1 MARITDRRPSESKSK
16 QKPWLAF
23 VAGAVAVVGIG
34 YFALRGGDTPSEA
47 PGGKDPVATPK
58 PMSPSDFGKVDI
70 CRIYIENSGS
80 MDGYMSPVNSQLK
93 SDLNALIS
101 SISLVQEPTSKES
114 LVDSIS
120 LNYIN
125 SEVIPIQ
132 QDISTFVSRL
142 SAKSFAEGGG
152 QRGTTSLQALIDTM
166 QQTTGKGEVSV
177 LVSDMI
183 LALGNGQSPEF
194 VSSTIETSLRKK
206 LKEMPEW
213 SVVVWRMLSDFSGKY
228 YQTDG
233 AGTVKIEAK
242 RPYYIIFLGE
252 RAALRSLL
260 AEGQIPS
267 NQPLYRNRTHT
278 MTLEP
283 SYPGVEYKLARE
295 AILGEITIDRE
306 DKAVRTIREAEIG
319 TTRDGKRG
327 FAFEI
332 NLDYPKTLLDKS
344 AWLMKSSY
352 VCSDGAYRLESVKEV
367 DGRVRLR
374 VGADAVK
381 RGQLQIAYE
390 QALPQW
396 IYAVHSE
403 QNRDIYAESAMESTY
418 GIKYILEGMQRP
430 YQTTAKKLAELTIQI
445 N

>member
-1 MARITDRRPSESKSK
+1 MAGV
-16 QKPWLAF
+16 L
-23 VAGAVAVVGIG
+23 AVVGVG
-34 YFALRGGDTPSEA
+34 YFALRGG
-47 PGGKDPVATPK
+47 GKGPVNPPK
-58 PMSPSDFGKVDI
+58 PPITQDFEKVDI
-70 CRIYIENSGS
+70 CRVYIENSGS
-80 MDGYMSPVNSQLK
+80 MDGYMAPVNSQLK

-101 SISLVQEPTSKES
+101 SISLVQEPMTKKP

-152 QRGTTSLQALIDTM
+152 QRTTTSLQALLDTV
-166 QQTTGKGEVSV
+166 QLNTGKGEVSV

-183 LALGNGQSPEF
+183 LALGNGQNPEF

-228 YQTDG
+228 YQSDG
-233 AGTVKIEAK
+233 AGAVKIEAK

-252 RAALRSLL
+252 RAVLRSLL

-267 NQPLYRNRTHT
+267 NQPLFRNRMHT

-283 SYPGVEYKLARE
+283 SYSRVEYKLARE
-295 AILGEITIDRE
+295 AVVGEITIDRE
-306 DKAVRTIREAEIG
+306 DKSVRTISEAEIG

-344 AWLMKSSY
+344 AWLMKGYY
-352 VCSDGAYRLESVKEV
+352 VCSDKAYRLESAKDVG
-367 DGRVRLR
+367 GRVRLR
-374 VGADAVK
+374 VSADAVK

-403 QNRDIYAESAMESTY
+403 QNRDIYAEGAMESTY

-430 YQTTAKKLAELTIQI
+430 YQTTAKKLAEFTVQI